1 MEMCVGVC
9 ACVCVCGCVCVC
21 ACVCAGANPEGLL
34 VFPEDQHFPHN
45 NVFFLFT
52 IAY

>member
-1 MEMCVGVC
+1 MVIDVNEIH
-9 ACVCVCGCVCVC
+9 
-21 ACVCAGANPEGLL
+21 AGANPEGLL
-34 VFPEDQHFPHN
+34 VFPEVPHFPHN